1 MEEGAPVIEVIAAS
15 FLIGLSGAASPG
27 PMTASVL
34 GLGARRPGPFVA
46 GLIAGHGIPEAA
58 MVAAIALGV
67 RDIPYINLVAISG
80 SVVLV
85 AFGIMQ
91 FLRADNAAA
100 ASEETR
106 MPFAIGVVCTL
117 GNPYWWVWWLT
128 FGVGFLALHP
138 SFAAFYVGHIGAD
151 IAWLGLLGIM
161 VSRGANILGPHYKRV
176 VQVSGIAMVLFGLYF
191 VVTILLA

>member
-1 MEEGAPVIEVIAAS
+1 MEEESSVIDIIAAS
-15 FLIGLSGAASPG
+15 FLIGITGAASPG
-27 PMTASVL
+27 PMTAAVL
-34 GLGARRPGPFVA
+34 GLGSRRPGPFVA

-67 RDIPYINLVAISG
+67 RDIPYIEVVALIGSG
-80 SVVLV
+80 VLITLGV
-85 AFGIMQ
+85 MQ
-91 FLRADNAAA
+91 FFGAGDAAA
-100 ASEETR
+100 VSEETR
-106 MPFAIGVVCTL
+106 APVALGVACTL

-151 IAWLGLLGIM
+151 IAWLGLLGIA

>member
-1 MEEGAPVIEVIAAS
+1 MEEGRLMLDIIAAS
-15 FLIGLSGAASPG
+15 FLIGLSGAAAPG

-46 GLIAGHGIPEAA
+46 GLVAGHGIPEAV
-58 MVAAIALGV
+58 MVAAIAFGV
-67 RDIPYINLVAISG
+67 RDIPYIEIVALLG
-80 SVVLV
+80 SAVLV

-91 FLRADNAAA
+91 FLRAGDAVVVSDEA
-100 ASEETR
+100 R
-106 MPFAIGVVCTL
+106 MPFAFGAACTL

-138 SFAAFYVGHIGAD
+138 SFVAFYVGHIGAD
-151 IAWLGLLGIM
+151 IAWLGLLGIA

-176 VQVSGIAMVLFGLYF
+176 VQASGLAMVLFGLYF
-191 VVTILLA
+191 VVTILSA

>member
-1 MEEGAPVIEVIAAS
+1 MIEVFVAS

-46 GLIAGHGIPEAA
+46 RLVAGHGIIEAI
-58 MVAAIALGV
+58 MVAAIAYGV
-67 RDIPYINLVAISG
+67 RDIPYINIIALIG
-80 SVVLV
+80 SVVLI

-91 FLRADNAAA
+91 FLNADDTVD

-106 MPFAIGVVCTL
+106 APFVIGVACTL

-128 FGVGFLALHP
+128 FGVGFLAIHP
-138 SFAAFYVGHIGAD
+138 SFVAFYVGHIGAD
-151 IAWLGLLGIM
+151 IAWLGLLAFA
-161 VSRGANILGPHYKRV
+161 VSRGAGILGPHYKRV
-176 VQVSGIAMVLFGLYF
+176 VQAGGIAMALFGLYF
-191 VVTILLA
+191 VVAILLT

>member
-1 MEEGAPVIEVIAAS
+1 MIEVIAAS

-34 GLGARRPGPFVA
+34 GLGTQRPGPFVA
-46 GLIAGHGIPEAA
+46 WLVAGHGTLEAI
-58 MVAAIALGV
+58 MVAAIAYGV
-67 RDIPYINLVAISG
+67 RDIPHINAIALIG

-91 FLRADNAAA
+91 FLHADEAVDAG
-100 ASEETR
+100 EETR
-106 MPFAIGVVCTL
+106 APLVIGVACTL

-138 SFAAFYVGHIGAD
+138 SFTAFISVMVLISPGSVSLRSRSHGGRASLDRIIKGWCRRA
-151 IAWLGLLGIM
+151 GLLWY
-161 VSRGANILGPHYKRV
+161 SLG
-176 VQVSGIAMVLFGLYF
+176 STSL
-191 VVTILLA
+191 